1 MKKIGDALKKAV
13 EVKLPESDAVPPKRK
28 RASAILNK
36 NRKDIFQVLCFR
48 PCIPV
53 SRLCEELS
61 LSRPTINWHLADLE
75 EAGYVEKRIFFSRAV
90 FYPSGMLGSEESKKI
105 LCLLNDPFPNK
116 IYKMILLNPGMSTT
130 ALNEVLDIPRSSRTT
145 LEKLHDSELITTLR
159 DGRHL
164 RYYPTTKLHELVKEE
179 KRHQKTFRASL
190 VKRLE
195 KEFMRPEIR
204 EIKGR
209 GLVITI
215 HFGKKEERLEIPYSP
230 IERVLA

>member
-1 MKKIGDALKKAV
+1 MKNIGDALKKAV
-13 EVKLPESDAVPPKRK
+13 EEKLPESDPDTQKRK

-36 NRKDIFQVLCFR
+36 NRKDIFQLLCLK
-48 PCIPV
+48 PCMTV
-53 SRLCEELS
+53 SQLCEELS
-61 LSRPTINWHLADLE
+61 LSRPTINWHLTNLEDAD
-75 EAGYVEKRIFFSRAV
+75 YVEKRSFFNRTIFS
-90 FYPSGMLGSEESKKI
+90 PSGMLSSEESKRV
-105 LCLLNDPFPNK
+105 LCLLNDAFPNK
-116 IYKMILLNPGMSTT
+116 VYKQILQDPGMSTR
-130 ALNEVLDIPRSSRTT
+130 ALNESLGTQRSLRTI
-145 LEKLHDSELITTLR
+145 LEKLQETELITTLR

-164 RYYPTTKLHELVKEE
+164 RYYPTTKLQELVKSE
-179 KRHQKTFRASL
+179 KRFQKTFRGAL

-195 KEFMRPEIR
+195 KEFMRPEIT